1 MAVCWLLLRRV
12 ARSSIRA
19 MSLMSGILEQ
29 PTPWSTQHHR
39 GQDALA
45 VVVDLRLV
53 FGVAADRFNAAYL
66 RDRYRKSDMHNRW
79 IDEGQMARIF
89 DNIEQELLG
98 ALRATLAVSTRADF
112 CVGYLNLRGWQAVD
126 DLIQPW
132 SVQEGQVCRVL
143 VGMQRPPHDEIRDL
157 YRASSGPE
165 GLDNATAIRLKTQ
178 FAAHLREQITLGIPT
193 GKDEAALRTL
203 ARQLR
208 AGQVCIKLFLPYP
221 LHAKLYLL
229 FRDDV
234 NNPVTGFVGSSNLT
248 LQGLAR
254 QGELN
259 VDVLDHHATERLSIW
274 FKERWGDRWA
284 LDVSTELAEFI
295 EASWARE
302 AAIPPH
308 HIYLNIAY
316 HLSTEARAGLS
327 QFRLPARFEQ
337 DLFEFQ
343 KSAVKIAAR
352 HLHRRGGVMIGD
364 VVGLGKTMMA
374 TALARMFE
382 DDLGYETLII
392 CPKNLESMWERY
404 RTEYGLRG
412 MVLPISQVTKKLPD
426 LKRYRLVL
434 IDESHNLRNREGR
447 RYKAI
452 ADYIR
457 SCDARVILLTAT
469 PYNKTKTDL
478 SSQLRLFIDEKANI
492 GLRPEHFMRKHGISE
507 AEFERKHQCK
517 INSILAIEKSDEF
530 DDWRELIRL
539 YMVRRTRSF
548 IVEHYTQED
557 EKGRHYLPGKD
568 GSRSYFPVRK
578 PLSLKFSVDEAD
590 PLDRYA
596 RLYSGGVV
604 DQINALHVPR
614 YGLGNYVDLIAEKK
628 ATAAERKFIENL
640 GRAGKRLMGFCRTN
654 LFKRLESSGFSF
666 LQSIDRHILRNRIY
680 LHAIENGLD
689 LPVGVLDAGLL
700 DGDRIDEDAEGVQG
714 EPEDLLDGM
723 VDAVDEVDALPDT
736 MARAKAVYQQ
746 YATEYKKRFKWIRP
760 NLFKPLLTEH
770 LAADTQAL
778 SELLSAHG
786 PWDAVRDNKLIELHQ
801 LVAKTHAKDKVLVFT
816 QFADTARYLGH
827 ELRKNGIT
835 HLAVATGATADPY
848 ALACQFSPRSN
859 NKAIAKAEELRV
871 LICTDVLS
879 EGQNLQDSS
888 VVVNFDLPWAIIRLI
903 QRAGRVDRIG
913 QKAEEIRCYSFLPAE
928 GVERLIQ
935 LRARIQQRLHENAEV
950 VGTDEAFFED
960 EEATAIRDL
969 YTGRSGALD
978 DNDDEVDLASYAW
991 QVWKQATEDN
1001 PELARAVESLPP
1013 VVYSAKAFKLDDSRF
1028 PLLGQDASGGGALV
1042 YVKSPEG
1049 NDHLAWVNPKGQTV
1063 TESQFSILRAAE
1075 CAADTPAVRRSE
1087 NHHDLVALGLQLAVA
1102 QDKSV
1107 GGGLGRPSSP
1117 RRRAYERLKRY
1128 SMDQINTL
1136 FRDEELERALDD
1148 IYLRPLLETSA
1159 DLLNRLMRGGVNDE
1173 ELGQAVKSL
1182 REEGRL
1188 TFAEDDAALREP
1200 RVVCSMGLLAD

>member
-1 MAVCWLLLRRV
+1 
-12 ARSSIRA
+12 
-19 MSLMSGILEQ
+19 
-29 PTPWSTQHHR
+29 
-39 GQDALA
+39 
-45 VVVDLRLV
+45 
-53 FGVAADRFNAAYL
+53 
-66 RDRYRKSDMHNRW
+66 
-79 IDEGQMARIF
+79 MARIF
-89 DNIEQELLG
+89 DNIEQDLLG
-98 ALRATLAVSTRADF
+98 ALRATLEVSHRADF

-132 SVQEGQVCRVL
+132 SVDAGQVCRVL
-143 VGMQRPPHDEIRDL
+143 VGMQRPPYDEIRAL
-157 YRASSGPE
+157 YRAGSGEE
-165 GLDNATAIRLKTQ
+165 GLDNGKAIQLKSR

-193 GKDEAALRTL
+193 GKDESALRTL

-208 AGQVCIKLFLPYP
+208 AGQVCIKLFLPYL
-221 LHAKLYLL
+221 LHGKLYLL

-234 NNPVTGFVGSSNLT
+234 NNPITGFVGSSNLT
-248 LQGLAR
+248 MQGLAR

-259 VDVLDHHATERLSIW
+259 VDVLDHHATERLSAW
-274 FKERWGDRWA
+274 FDARWGDRWA
-284 LDVSTELAEFI
+284 LDVSAELAAII

-302 AAIPPH
+302 AAIPPF

-382 DDLGYETLII
+382 DDMGFETLII
-392 CPKNLESMWERY
+392 CPKNLEPMWERY

-412 MVLPISQVTKKLPD
+412 TVLPISQVTRRLPD

-457 SCDARVILLTAT
+457 SCDAKVILLTAT
-469 PYNKTKTDL
+469 PYNKTKADL

-492 GLRPEHFMRKHGISE
+492 GLRPEHFMRREAMGE
-507 AEFERKHQCK
+507 AEFERKYQCK
-517 INSILAIEKSDEF
+517 VNSILAIEKSTEF

-548 IVEHYTQED
+548 IVQHYTQSD
-557 EKGRHYLPGKD
+557 EKGRRYLPGKGD
-568 GSRSYFPVRK
+568 SRNYFPVRK
-578 PLSLKFSVDEAD
+578 PLTLKFEVDDAD
-590 PLDRYA
+590 AQDRYA
-596 RLYSGGVV
+596 RLYSGAVV
-604 DQINALHVPR
+604 DQINTLHVPR
-614 YGLGNYVDLIAEKK
+614 YGLGLYVDLIAEKT
-628 ATAAERKFIENL
+628 ATAAERKVIENL

-680 LHAIENGLD
+680 LYAIENQLD
-689 LPVGVLDAGLL
+689 LPVGVLDASLL
-700 DGDRIDEDAEGVQG
+700 DVDRIDEDAEGLEGDQ
-714 EPEDLLDGM
+714 EDLLDGLVEAVES
-723 VDAVDEVDALPDT
+723 VDKDAAEIDPMT
-736 MARAKAVYQQ
+736 RAKAAYRL
-746 YATEYKKRFKWIRP
+746 YAGDYRKRFKWINSR
-760 NLFKPLLTEH
+760 LFKSLLAEH
-770 LAADTQAL
+770 LAADTQSL
-778 SELLSAHG
+778 SELLAVHG
-786 PWDAVRDNKLIELHQ
+786 AWDAAQDRKFLELRQ
-801 LVAKTHAKDKVLVFT
+801 LVAKTHAKEKVLVFT
-816 QFADTARYLGH
+816 QFADTARYLGR
-827 ELRKNGIT
+827 ELRKAGIG
-835 HLAVATGATADPY
+835 HLAVATGASADPY

-859 NKAIAKAEELRV
+859 NKPVAKADELRV
-871 LICTDVLS
+871 LIATDVLS
-879 EGQNLQDSS
+879 EGQNLQDCSA
-888 VVVNFDLPWAIIRLI
+888 VVNFDLPWAIIRLI

-913 QKAEEIRCYSFLPAE
+913 QKAEEIRCYSFLPAD

-935 LRARIQQRLHENAEV
+935 LRARIQQRLLENAEV
-950 VGTDEAFFED
+950 VGTDESFFED
-960 EEATAIRDL
+960 EQAATIRDL
-969 YTGRSGALD
+969 YTERSGVFD

-991 QVWKQATEDN
+991 QVWKQATEGQ

-1013 VVYSAKAFKLDDSRF
+1013 VVYSAKPFALNESRL
-1028 PLLGQDASGGGALV
+1028 PVLGKDAARGGTLV
-1042 YVKSPEG
+1042 YVKSPDG
-1049 NDHLAWVNPKGQTV
+1049 NDHLAWVDPQGQTV
-1063 TESQFSILRAAE
+1063 TESQYTILRAAE
-1075 CAADTPAVRRSE
+1075 CVADTPALPRAD
-1087 NHHDLVALGLQLAVA
+1087 NHHELVALGLQLAVA

-1117 RRRAYERLKRY
+1117 RRRSYERLKRY
-1128 SMDQINTL
+1128 AMAQQNTL
-1136 FRDEELERALDD
+1136 FRDDELERALDD
-1148 IYLRPLLETSA
+1148 IYLRPLLETAA
-1159 DLLNRLMRGGVNDE
+1159 DLLNRLMRSGVNDE

-1200 RVVCSMGLLAD
+1200 RVVCSMGLIAD

>member
-1 MAVCWLLLRRV
+1 
-12 ARSSIRA
+12 
-19 MSLMSGILEQ
+19 
-29 PTPWSTQHHR
+29 
-39 GQDALA
+39 
-45 VVVDLRLV
+45 
-53 FGVAADRFNAAYL
+53 
-66 RDRYRKSDMHNRW
+66 
-79 IDEGQMARIF
+79 MARIF
-89 DNIEQELLG
+89 DNIDLDLLTT
-98 ALRATLAVSTRADF
+98 LRATMAVAQRADF
-112 CVGYLNLRGWQAVD
+112 CVGYLNLRGWGAID
-126 DLIQPW
+126 DLVQPW
-132 SVQEGQVCRVL
+132 DASTGQVCRVL
-143 VGMQRPPHDEIRDL
+143 VGMQRPPQEDIREL
-157 YRASSGPE
+157 YRQAVDVANADG
-165 GLDNATAIRLKTQ
+165 GLIDNATATRLKMQ

-208 AGQVCIKLFLPYP
+208 AGQVVVKLFLPYP

-234 NNPVTGFVGSSNLT
+234 NNPITGFVGSSNLT
-248 LQGLAR
+248 MAGLSR

-259 VDVLDHHATERLSIW
+259 VDVLDHTGTEKLASW
-274 FKERWGDRWA
+274 FDARWAERWA
-284 LDVSTELAEFI
+284 LDVSADLAHLI
-295 EASWARE
+295 EGSWARE
-302 AAIPPH
+302 EAIPPF

-392 CPKNLESMWERY
+392 CPKNLEPMWDRY

-452 ADYIR
+452 AEYIR
-457 SCDARVILLTAT
+457 QADAKVILLTAT

-492 GLRPEHFMRKHGISE
+492 GIRPEHFMRSSGLGE
-507 AEFERKHQCK
+507 AEFERKYQCK
-517 INSILAIEKSDEF
+517 ANSILAIEKSTAF

-548 IVEHYTQED
+548 IIAHYTEAD
-557 EKGRHYLPGKD
+557 AKGRRYLPGKD
-568 GSRSYFPVRK
+568 GAKSYFPVRK
-578 PLSLKFSVDEAD
+578 PVSLKFAVDDAD
-590 PLDRYA
+590 AQDVYA
-596 RLYSGGVV
+596 RLYSGAVV
-604 DQINALHVPR
+604 DDINGLHVPR
-614 YGLGNYVDLIAEKK
+614 YGLGNYVDLVAEKS

-666 LQSIDRHILRNRIY
+666 LQSIERHVLRNRIY
-680 LHAIENGLD
+680 LYAIENGLD

-700 DGDRIDEDAEGVQG
+700 DADRTDEDAEGIEG
-714 EPEDLLDGM
+714 EQENLLDGEIE
-723 VDAVDEVDALPDT
+723 AVAESMPQADPF
-736 MARAKAVYQQ
+736 ARAKEVYQQ
-746 YATEYKKRFKWIRP
+746 YATTYKKRFKWIRP
-760 NLFKPLLTEH
+760 GLFKPLLTEH
-770 LAADTQAL
+770 LAADTQCL
-778 SELLSAHG
+778 SELLTLHG
-786 PWDAVRDNKLIELHQ
+786 PWDAARDRKLTELRQ
-801 LVAKTHAKDKVLVFT
+801 LVAKTHPKDKVLVFT
-816 QFADTARYLGH
+816 QFADTARYLGR
-827 ELRKNGIT
+827 ELSQSGVT
-835 HLAVATGATADPY
+835 QLEVATGATADPF
-848 ALACQFSPRSN
+848 ALACRFSPHSN
-859 NKAIAKAEELRV
+859 NTKLGRGEDIRV

-879 EGQNLQDSS
+879 EGQNLQDCSA
-888 VVVNFDLPWAIIRLI
+888 VVNFDLPWAIIRLI

-935 LRARIQQRLHENAEV
+935 LRARIQQRLLENAEV

-960 EEATAIRDL
+960 EEAAVMRDL
-969 YTGRSGALD
+969 YTERSGIFD
-978 DNDDEVDLASYAW
+978 DSDDEVDLASYAW
-991 QVWKQATEDN
+991 QIWKQATQDK
-1001 PELARAVESLPP
+1001 PELARAVEALPP
-1013 VVYSAKAFKLDDSRF
+1013 VVYSAMAFVVDDARVAS
-1028 PLLGQDASGGGALV
+1028 LGKDAAQGGALV

-1049 NDHLAWVNPKGQTV
+1049 NDHLAWVGKQGQTV
-1063 TESQFSILRAAE
+1063 TESQFTILRAAE
-1075 CAADTPAVRRSE
+1075 CTADTPALSRAA
-1087 NHHDLVALGLQLAVA
+1087 NHHEWVAQGLQLAVVH
-1102 QDKSV
+1102 DKSV

-1117 RRRAYERLKRY
+1117 RRRAYERLKAY
-1128 SMDQINTL
+1128 AMQQMGTL

-1148 IYLRPLLETSA
+1148 VYQRPLLETAA

-1173 ELGQAVKSL
+1173 ELAAAVKSL

-1188 TFAEDDAALREP
+1188 TYAEDDAALREP
-1200 RVVCSMGLLAD
+1200 RVVCSLGLIVP

>member
-1 MAVCWLLLRRV
+1 
-12 ARSSIRA
+12 
-19 MSLMSGILEQ
+19 
-29 PTPWSTQHHR
+29 
-39 GQDALA
+39 
-45 VVVDLRLV
+45 
-53 FGVAADRFNAAYL
+53 
-66 RDRYRKSDMHNRW
+66 
-79 IDEGQMARIF
+79 MARIF
-89 DNIEQELLG
+89 DNIEQDLLA
-98 ALRATLAVSTRADF
+98 ALRATLAVSKRADF

-126 DLIQPW
+126 DLVQPW
-132 SVQEGQVCRVL
+132 QAQAGQVCRVL
-143 VGMQRPPHDEIRDL
+143 VGMQRPPHDEIRQI
-157 YRASSGPE
+157 YRAGSGPD
-165 GLDNATAIRLKTQ
+165 GLDNATAARLKTQ

-234 NNPVTGFVGSSNLT
+234 NNPITGFVGSSNLT
-248 LQGLAR
+248 MQGLAR

-259 VDVLDHHATERLSIW
+259 VDVLDHHATQRLSSW
-274 FKERWGDRWA
+274 FDARWHDRWA
-284 LDVSTELAEFI
+284 LDVSADLAALI
-295 EASWARE
+295 ESSWARE

-352 HLHRRGGVMIGD
+352 HLLRRGGVMIGD

-374 TALARMFE
+374 TALARLFE
-382 DDLGYETLII
+382 DDMGFETLII
-392 CPKNLESMWERY
+392 CPKNLAPMWERH

-412 MVLPISQVTKKLPD
+412 TVLPISQVTRRLPD
-426 LKRYRLVL
+426 LRRYRLVL

-492 GLRPEHFMRKHGISE
+492 GLRPEHFMRKLGIGE
-507 AEFERKHQCK
+507 AEFERKHQCRV
-517 INSILAIEKSDEF
+517 NSILAIEKSDEF

-548 IVEHYTQED
+548 IVQHYTQAD
-557 EKGRHYLPGKD
+557 ERGRRFLPGKD
-568 GSRSYFPVRK
+568 GSRSYFPQRL
-578 PLSLKFSVDEAD
+578 PLSLKFAVDDAD
-590 PLDRYA
+590 PQDCYA
-596 RLYSGGVV
+596 RLYASAVV
-604 DQINALHVPR
+604 DQINALFVPR
-614 YGLGNYVDLIAEKK
+614 YGLGLYVDPVAEKQ
-628 ATAAERKFIENL
+628 ATPAERKVIANL

-680 LHAIENGLD
+680 LHALENGLD

-700 DGDRIDEDAEGVQG
+700 DVDRIDEDADGLEGD
-714 EPEDLLDGM
+714 PEDLLDGL
-723 VDAVDEVDALPDT
+723 VEAVAATDDAPVPSDP
-736 MARAKAVYQQ
+736 MARARLAYQQ
-746 YATEYKKRFKWIRP
+746 YAGDYKKRFKWISPR
-760 NLFKPLLTEH
+760 LFKPLLAEH
-770 LAADTQAL
+770 LAADTQSL
-778 SELLSAHG
+778 SELLARHG
-786 PWDAVRDNKLIELHQ
+786 AWDAARDRKLTELHQ

-816 QFADTARYLGH
+816 QFADTARYLGR
-827 ELRKNGIT
+827 ELRRAGVS
-835 HLAVATGATADPY
+835 HLAVATGASADPY

-859 NKAIAKAEELRV
+859 NKTVAKADELRV
-871 LICTDVLS
+871 LVCTDVLS
-879 EGQNLQDSS
+879 EGQNLQDCSA
-888 VVVNFDLPWAIIRLI
+888 VVNFDLPWAIIRLI

-935 LRARIQQRLHENAEV
+935 LRARIQQRLQENAEV

-960 EEATAIRDL
+960 EQAATIRDL
-969 YTGRSGALD
+969 YTERSGVLD

-991 QVWKQATEDN
+991 QVWKQATEGD
-1001 PELARAVESLPP
+1001 PALAHAVESLPP
-1013 VVYSAKAFKLDDSRF
+1013 VVYSARSFSLDHSRL
-1028 PLLGQDASGGGALV
+1028 PLLGKQGAQGGSQGGALV
-1042 YVKSPEG
+1042 YVKSPDG
-1049 NDHLAWVNPKGQTV
+1049 NDHLAWVNPSGQTV
-1063 TESQFSILRAAE
+1063 TESQFTILRAAE
-1075 CAADTPAVRRSE
+1075 CAAGTPAVPRAE
-1087 NHHDLVALGLQLAVA
+1087 NHHDLVALGLQMAVL

-1128 SMDQINTL
+1128 AMVQQGTL
-1136 FRDEELERALDD
+1136 FRDDELERALDD

-1173 ELGQAVKSL
+1173 ELGAAVKSL

-1200 RVVCSMGLLAD
+1200 RVVCSMGLIPPERDI